1 MRMEANLRVL
11 RPKIIEPSGPEQR
24 AANRNSRVDGFASI
38 GHHTL
43 LYQVHDPVGYKTR
56 MDSQI
61 AAVTQPRHNRVGNR
75 ADSDLNGHA
84 VADIAADVARNRLL
98 DRPNRTRLV
107 FDQRPRRA
115 HDMGEVLL
123 RQRSVAIHPRR
134 LIVDLGNH
142 DARLLHRELGE
153 IVCDPEAVL
162 ALFVGRA
169 HLEEGDVARNDP
181 VHEVFGDVREL
192 QGNDVEDTC
201 AGEVAPRS
209 NRTVARDF
217 ERVGMLGPERP
228 RIRLGAEDSRV
239 SSLFTLLDQL
249 FDQRKRLA
257 SALSPY
263 NSIAGPDYFGQIE
276 IFQSD
281 FAGHRSLLAMKA
293 AAQTIA

>member
-1 MRMEANLRVL
+1 M
-11 RPKIIEPSGPEQR
+11 
-24 AANRNSRVDGFASI
+24 
-38 GHHTL
+38 
-43 LYQVHDPVGYKTR
+43 
-56 MDSQI
+56 
-61 AAVTQPRHNRVGNR
+61 
-75 ADSDLNGHA
+75 
-84 VADIAADVARNRLL
+84 ARNRLL
-98 DRPNRTRLV
+98 DRPDRTCLV

-123 RQRSVAIHPRR
+123 RQRAVAIHPRR

-162 ALFVGRA
+162 ALLVGRA

-181 VHEVFGDVREL
+181 VHKVFRDMRKL
-192 QGNDVEDTC
+192 KGNDVEN
-201 AGEVAPRS
+201 AFASEVAPRS
-209 NRTVARDF
+209 NRTVAGDF
-217 ERVGMLGPERP
+217 ERIGMLRP
-228 RIRLGAEDSRV
+228 KRLRIRLGAEDTRV
-239 SSLFTLLDQL
+239 SDLFTLLHQL

-263 NSIAGPDYFGQIE
+263 DSVTGPDYLSQIE
-276 IFQSD
+276 IFQID